1 MVDDLAEWWVHPTT
15 LRRASSCTGDGYGV
29 DLAAPETSTG
39 FVADKAERVRN
50 ASGDEVI
57 SSTQVAYPISVGY
70 IAPGSQ
76 VTLPPQFGSRTSTVI
91 RCAVGDGGGQP
102 TPDHVVVWLE

>member
-1 MVDDLAEWWVHPTT
+1 VTQAVAQWWVHLTT
-15 LRRASSCTGDGYGV
+15 LRRASSGTGDGYGV
-29 DLAAPETSTG
+29 TLAGPETPSG

-50 ASGDEVI
+50 ISGDEVI
-57 SSTQVAYPISVGY
+57 SSTQVAYPSSVGY
-70 IAPGSQ
+70 IPPGSQ